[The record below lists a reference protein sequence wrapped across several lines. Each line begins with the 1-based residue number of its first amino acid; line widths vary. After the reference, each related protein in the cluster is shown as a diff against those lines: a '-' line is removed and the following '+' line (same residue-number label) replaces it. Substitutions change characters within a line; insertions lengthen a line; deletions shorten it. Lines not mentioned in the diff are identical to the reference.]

1 VAKGFFFFF
10 TKERGGGIYMAEL
23 LAKLCG
29 KISLSEG
36 QRIGITITT
45 EGEIQEVLAQGAREV
60 FDR

>member
-1 VAKGFFFFF
+1 
-10 TKERGGGIYMAEL
+10 MAEL

>member
-1 VAKGFFFFF
+1 VAKGFFFFYQG
-10 TKERGGGIYMAEL
+10 KGRRNMAEL
-23 LAKLCG
+23 LEKLCG

-45 EGEIQEVLAQGAREV
+45 EGEIQEVLAQGALEV